1 MSWLE
6 GFGAWWK
13 GASALLA
20 AAALVA
26 AVAVWKAE
34 AEDAHQKGREAYK
47 AYQAQAE
54 LERERRA
61 SGLAEVEAILRLCDA
76 GKLPDD
82 SDECRL
88 ARLKADRLRE
98 RR

>member
-1 MSWLE
+1 MTLDRI
-6 GFGAWWK
+6 AR
-13 GASALLA
+13 LV
-20 AAALVA
+20 ALVLTVGGLGVG
-26 AVAVWKAE
+26 AVLWKAE
-34 AEDAHQKGREAYK
+34 ADEAHAQGREAYK
-47 AYQAQAE
+47 GYQAQAQ
-54 LERERRA
+54 LEEQRRK
-61 SGLAEVEAILRLCDA
+61 SGLAQAEAIIQLCNA